1 MIVTAVAPGLRRPDG
16 SAKLSGTALYTA
28 DTAIE
33 GVAYAV
39 LVPATVPSGRIAH
52 IDTTVAATAPGVL
65 AVLTH
70 ADMPRLNL
78 VETPPL
84 GQSVLPMQ
92 DDRVRYEGQPVAM
105 VLADTAERA
114 HHAADLVGVAYA
126 DVAAPPAF
134 GSGEPVTPVGG
145 LLLRPRLIARRLN
158 AEIVTLKILASAVA
172 VVSGSRRRRAGSRL
186 RIRAASDDWV
196 GDIDAGLAGADTVVT
211 ATYTTPDRHH
221 NPIEPSATLAD
232 WDGDQL
238 TVHDATQWIFG
249 TRMVLAAAFGL
260 PTDHVRVVCPYI
272 GGGFGCKAWVWPHTL
287 LTAAAARV
295 TDRPVKLV
303 LTRAQM
309 FTSCGHQPATRQTV
323 TLGATR
329 DGRLTAIG
337 HRTVNP
343 TSAFDD
349 YAENAT
355 DGTRWMYA
363 SPAIAVATRVQRTNR
378 PTPTHMR
385 APAAGVGMFALES
398 AMDELAYSLGIDPV
412 DLRRR
417 NEPAV
422 DPMTG
427 RPFSSRPF
435 TECLRQAAERFGWSG
450 RTCEPGSMRDGDQ
463 LIGWGMAAATMSTS
477 RTPSSARV
485 RVHADGRTVV
495 EIGTQEIGTGLPGVV
510 TLIAAET
517 LGVDPGSVEIR
528 HGETNL
534 PETSGTFGSS
544 ATMGVGSAVAA
555 AARELRAKLN
565 TPDQVGFAAG
575 LADAG
580 LDSLEAEARWDPAE
594 QGGGQSI
601 HTYGAVF
608 VEVRVDA
615 DLGLV
620 RMPRCVATYAAGRII
635 NPLTARSQII
645 GGITWGYGQAIL
657 EASIF
662 EPQLGRFLSK
672 NLAGYRMPVNADIGD
687 IDVSFVDDADPHASP
702 LGAKGIGELSA
713 VGVSAAIANA
723 VFHATGVR
731 VRDLPITIERLL
743 KPGGAD

>member
-1 MIVTAVAPGLRRPDG
+1 MVPRGLRRPDG
-16 SAKLSGTALYTA
+16 PAKLTGTAVYTA
-28 DTAIE
+28 DTEIE

-52 IDTTVAATAPGVL
+52 IDTTVAAAAPGVL

-70 ADMPRLNL
+70 ADMPRLHL
-78 VETPPL
+78 MGTPPL
-84 GQSVLPMQ
+84 GQSALPLQ

-105 VLADTAERA
+105 VVADTAERA
-114 HHAADLVGVAYA
+114 HQAVGLVGVAYA
-126 DVAAPPAF
+126 DVAGPPAF
-134 GSGEPVTPVGG
+134 GAGEPVTPVGG
-145 LLLRPRLIARRLN
+145 LLARPRRMSRKLN
-158 AEIVTLKILASAVA
+158 AEVLTLKILASAMA
-172 VVSGSRRRRAGSRL
+172 LASSSQRRMAGSRL
-186 RIRAASDDWV
+186 RVLAGPDDVV

-238 TVHDATQWIFG
+238 TVRDATQWVFG

-260 PTDHVRVVCPYI
+260 PTDHVRVMCPYI
-272 GGGFGCKAWVWPHTL
+272 GGGFGCKAYVWPHTL

-295 TDRPVKLV
+295 TGRPVKLV

-309 FTSCGHQPATRQTV
+309 FTSCGHQPTTRQTV

-329 DGRLTAIG
+329 DGRLTAIR
-337 HRTVNP
+337 HHSVNP
-343 TSAFDD
+343 TSTFDD

-378 PTPTHMR
+378 PTPTPMR
-385 APAAGVGMFALES
+385 APAEGVGMFALES

-412 DLRRR
+412 ELRLR

-435 TECLRQAAERFGWSG
+435 TECLRQAAERFGWPG
-450 RTCEPGSMRDGDQ
+450 RRCEPGSMRDGDQ
-463 LIGWGMAAATMSTS
+463 MIGWGMAAVTMDTA
-477 RTPSSARV
+477 RMPSSAKV
-485 RVHADGRTVV
+485 RLHADGRTVV
-495 EIGTQEIGTGLPGVV
+495 EVGTQEIGTGLPGVV
-510 TLIAAET
+510 TMIAAET
-517 LGVDPGSVEIR
+517 LGVDPGSVEVR

-555 AARELRAKLN
+555 AAGELRAKL
-565 TPDQVGFAAG
+565 DALGQVGGYATP
-575 LADAG
+575 LAQAG

-594 QGGGQSI
+594 QGGGYSI

-620 RMPRCVATYAAGRII
+620 RMPRCVAAYAAGRII

-672 NLAGYRMPVNADIGD
+672 NLAGYLMPVNADIGD

-743 KPGGAD
+743 KPAGAD

>member
-1 MIVTAVAPGLRRPDG
+1 MTAVARGLRRPDG
-16 SAKLSGTALYTA
+16 PAKLTGTAVYTA
-28 DTAIE
+28 DTEIA

-52 IDTTVAATAPGVL
+52 IDSRAAAAAPGVV

-70 ADMPRLNL
+70 DNMPRLNL
-78 VETPPL
+78 VGTPPL
-84 GQSVLPMQ
+84 GQSVLPVQ
-92 DDRVRYEGQPVAM
+92 DDRVRYEGQPVAV
-105 VLADTAERA
+105 VLADTAEWA
-114 HHAADLVGVAYA
+114 HHAAGLVDVAYT
-126 DVAAPPAF
+126 DVAAPAAL
-134 GSGEPVTPVGG
+134 GAGEPVAPVVG
-145 LLLRPRLIARRLN
+145 LLRRPRMMSRKFN
-158 AEIVTLKILASAVA
+158 AEALTLRILASASAVA
-172 VVSGSRRRRAGSRL
+172 SGSRRRLAGSRFRVL
-186 RIRAASDDWV
+186 PAPNDAV

-238 TVHDATQWIFG
+238 TVHDATQWVFG

-260 PTDHVRVVCPYI
+260 PADHVRVVCPYI
-272 GGGFGCKAWVWPHTL
+272 GGGFGCKAFVWPHTL

-295 TDRPVKLV
+295 TGRPVKLV

-323 TLGATR
+323 TLGATW
-329 DGRLTAIG
+329 DGRLTAIR
-337 HRTVNP
+337 HHSVNL

-355 DGTRWMYA
+355 DGTRRLYA
-363 SPAIAVATRVQRTNR
+363 SPAIAVATRVQRTYR
-378 PTPTHMR
+378 PTPTPMR
-385 APAAGVGMFALES
+385 APDEGVGMFALES

-412 DLRRR
+412 ELRLR

-422 DPMTG
+422 HPMTG

-435 TECLRQAAERFGWSG
+435 TDCLRQAAERFGWSD
-450 RTCEPGSMRDGDQ
+450 RTPEPGSMRDGDQ
-463 LIGWGMAAATMSTS
+463 LTGWGMAAATMNTF
-477 RTPSSARV
+477 RVPASARV
-485 RVHADGRTVV
+485 GVHADGRTVV
-495 EIGTQEIGTGLPGVV
+495 EVGTQEIGTGLPGVV
-510 TLIAAET
+510 TMIAAET
-517 LGVDPGSVEIR
+517 LCVDPGSVEVR
-528 HGETNL
+528 HGDTHL

-544 ATMGVGSAVAA
+544 ATMAVGSAVAA
-555 AARELRAKLN
+555 AASELRAKL
-565 TPDQVGFAAG
+565 DALASAGGYAARLG
-575 LADAG
+575 GAG
-580 LDSLEAEARWDPAE
+580 LDSLEAEARWDPVQ
-594 QGGGQSI
+594 QGGSHSI

-635 NPLTARSQII
+635 NPLTARSQFI

-672 NLAGYRMPVNADIGD
+672 NLAGYLIPVNADIGN
-687 IDVSFVDDADPHASP
+687 IDVSFVDDADPHVGP

-723 VFHATGVR
+723 VFHATGAR

-743 KPGGAD
+743 KPAGPD

>member
-1 MIVTAVAPGLRRPDG
+1 MSR
-16 SAKLSGTALYTA
+16 K
-28 DTAIE
+28 
-33 GVAYAV
+33 
-39 LVPATVPSGRIAH
+39 
-52 IDTTVAATAPGVL
+52 
-65 AVLTH
+65 
-70 ADMPRLNL
+70 
-78 VETPPL
+78 
-84 GQSVLPMQ
+84 
-92 DDRVRYEGQPVAM
+92 
-105 VLADTAERA
+105 
-114 HHAADLVGVAYA
+114 
-126 DVAAPPAF
+126 F
-134 GSGEPVTPVGG
+134 
-145 LLLRPRLIARRLN
+145 N
-158 AEIVTLKILASAVA
+158 AEVLTLKILSTATALAS
-172 VVSGSRRRRAGSRL
+172 SSRRRMAGSRL
-186 RIRAASDDWV
+186 RVLAGPTDVV
-196 GDIDAGLAGADTVVT
+196 GDINAGLAGADTVVT

-238 TVHDATQWIFG
+238 TVRDATQWVFG

-260 PTDHVRVVCPYI
+260 PTDHVRVICPYI
-272 GGGFGCKAWVWPHTL
+272 GGGFGCKAFVWPHTL

-295 TDRPVKLV
+295 TGRPVKLV

-309 FTSCGHQPATRQTV
+309 FTSCGHRRRPDRLSPSGPLGTVGSPRSATIASIPRQPSTTTPRTPPRA
-323 TLGATR
+323 LGGCTPALPSLLPP
-329 DGRLTAIG
+329 GSNALTA
-337 HRTVNP
+337 R
-343 TSAFDD
+343 
-349 YAENAT
+349 
-355 DGTRWMYA
+355 R
-363 SPAIAVATRVQRTNR
+363 RQRCAPR
-378 PTPTHMR
+378 PR
-385 APAAGVGMFALES
+385 DRDVALES

-412 DLRRR
+412 ELRLR

-450 RTCEPGSMRDGDQ
+450 RRCEPGSMRDGDQ
-463 LIGWGMAAATMSTS
+463 VIGWGMAAVTMNTV
-477 RTPSSARV
+477 RMPSSAKV
-485 RVHADGRTVV
+485 RLHADGRTVV
-495 EIGTQEIGTGLPGVV
+495 EVGTQEIGTGLPGVV
-510 TLIAAET
+510 TMIAAET
-517 LGVDPGSVEIR
+517 LGMDPGSVEVR

-555 AARELRAKLN
+555 TAGELRAKLD
-565 TPDQVGFAAG
+565 TLGQVGGYATR
-575 LADAG
+575 LAQAG

-594 QGGGQSI
+594 QGGGHSI

-620 RMPRCVATYAAGRII
+620 RMPRCVAAYAAGRII

-672 NLAGYRMPVNADIGD
+672 NLASYLMPVNADIGD
-687 IDVSFVDDADPHASP
+687 IDVSFVNNADPHASP

-723 VFHATGVR
+723 VFHATSVR

-743 KPGGAD
+743 KPAGAD

>member
-1 MIVTAVAPGLRRPDG
+1 
-16 SAKLSGTALYTA
+16 
-28 DTAIE
+28 
-33 GVAYAV
+33 
-39 LVPATVPSGRIAH
+39 
-52 IDTTVAATAPGVL
+52 
-65 AVLTH
+65 
-70 ADMPRLNL
+70 
-78 VETPPL
+78 
-84 GQSVLPMQ
+84 
-92 DDRVRYEGQPVAM
+92 M

-114 HHAADLVGVAYA
+114 HEAAGLVGVAYA
-126 DVAAPPAF
+126 DVVAPPAF
-134 GSGEPVTPVGG
+134 GAGEPVTPVAG
-145 LLLRPRLIARRLN
+145 LFARPRALSRKFN
-158 AEIVTLKILASAVA
+158 AEVLALKVLASAVA
-172 VVSGSRRRRAGSRL
+172 VASGSRRRLAGRGRL
-186 RIRAASDDWV
+186 RALAGPDDGV

-211 ATYTTPDRHH
+211 ATYTTSDRHH
-221 NPIEPSATLAD
+221 NPLELSATVAD

-238 TVHDATQWIFG
+238 TVHDATQWVFG
-249 TRMVLAAAFGL
+249 SRTVLAAAFGL
-260 PTDHVRVVCPYI
+260 PTDHVQVICPYI
-272 GGGFGCKAWVWPHTL
+272 GGGFGSKGYIWPHTL

-295 TDRPVKLV
+295 TGRPVKLV

-329 DGRLTAIG
+329 DGRLTAIC
-337 HRTVNP
+337 HHSVNP
-343 TSAFDD
+343 TSTFDD

-363 SPAIAVATRVQRTNR
+363 SPAISVATRVQRTDR
-378 PTPTHMR
+378 PTPTPMR
-385 APAAGVGMFALES
+385 APGEGVGMFALES
-398 AMDELAYSLGIDPV
+398 AMDELAYTLGIDPV
-412 DLRRR
+412 ELRLR

-450 RTCEPGSMRDGDQ
+450 RTCEPGSMREGDQ
-463 LIGWGMAAATMSTS
+463 LIGWGMAAATMSTN
-477 RTPSSARV
+477 RLPCSARV
-485 RVHADGRTVV
+485 LVHADGHTVV
-495 EIGTQEIGTGLPGVV
+495 EVGTQEIGTGLPGVM
-510 TLIAAET
+510 TMIAAET
-517 LGVDPGSVEIR
+517 LGVDPGSVQVL
-528 HGETNL
+528 HGETSL

-544 ATMGVGSAVAA
+544 ATMSVGSAVAA
-555 AARELRAKLN
+555 AAGELRAKLDALGN
-565 TPDQVGFAAG
+565 VGGHADRLAEAG
-575 LADAG
+575 LE
-580 LDSLEAEARWDPAE
+580 SLEAEARWDPAG
-594 QGGGQSI
+594 QGSGHSI

-620 RMPRCVATYAAGRII
+620 RMPRCVAAYAAGRII

-672 NLAGYRMPVNADIGD
+672 NLAGYLMPVNADVGD
-687 IDVSFVDDADPHASP
+687 VDVSFVDDADLHASP

-723 VFHATGVR
+723 VFHATGTR
-731 VRDLPITIERLL
+731 VRDLPITIERVL
-743 KPGGAD
+743 KPAGAE

>member
-1 MIVTAVAPGLRRPDG
+1 M
-16 SAKLSGTALYTA
+16 
-28 DTAIE
+28 
-33 GVAYAV
+33 
-39 LVPATVPSGRIAH
+39 
-52 IDTTVAATAPGVL
+52 
-65 AVLTH
+65 
-70 ADMPRLNL
+70 
-78 VETPPL
+78 
-84 GQSVLPMQ
+84 
-92 DDRVRYEGQPVAM
+92 
-105 VLADTAERA
+105 
-114 HHAADLVGVAYA
+114 
-126 DVAAPPAF
+126 
-134 GSGEPVTPVGG
+134 
-145 LLLRPRLIARRLN
+145 
-158 AEIVTLKILASAVA
+158 
-172 VVSGSRRRRAGSRL
+172 
-186 RIRAASDDWV
+186 
-196 GDIDAGLAGADTVVT
+196 
-211 ATYTTPDRHH
+211 
-221 NPIEPSATLAD
+221 
-232 WDGDQL
+232 
-238 TVHDATQWIFG
+238 
-249 TRMVLAAAFGL
+249 
-260 PTDHVRVVCPYI
+260 
-272 GGGFGCKAWVWPHTL
+272 
-287 LTAAAARV
+287 
-295 TDRPVKLV
+295 
-303 LTRAQM
+303 
-309 FTSCGHQPATRQTV
+309 
-323 TLGATR
+323 
-329 DGRLTAIG
+329 
-337 HRTVNP
+337 
-343 TSAFDD
+343 
-349 YAENAT
+349 
-355 DGTRWMYA
+355 
-363 SPAIAVATRVQRTNR
+363 
-378 PTPTHMR
+378 
-385 APAAGVGMFALES
+385 
-398 AMDELAYSLGIDPV
+398 
-412 DLRRR
+412 
-417 NEPAV
+417 
-422 DPMTG
+422 
-427 RPFSSRPF
+427 
-435 TECLRQAAERFGWSG
+435 
-450 RTCEPGSMRDGDQ
+450 
-463 LIGWGMAAATMSTS
+463 
-477 RTPSSARV
+477 PSSARV

-495 EIGTQEIGTGLPGVV
+495 EVGTQEIGTGLPGVV
-510 TLIAAET
+510 TVIAAET

-687 IDVSFVDDADPHASP
+687 IDVSFVDDADPDASP

-743 KPGGAD
+743 KRGGTD